1 MPKKP
6 SPTAVSRVTSMHSSP
21 GDGRTSRV
29 SRDTL
34 IRLGLIVSSAVLV
47 VLGFIGF
54 GFFPLM
60 WVALV
65 PALVAIREQPPR
77 YVLAYGMVLGTLAN
91 LGGYYWMADMLRDFG
106 GLPWPIAWLG
116 LFLLCLYQ
124 AGVFALLLWAV
135 RHGEDSLGLAPVW
148 TLAVAYPAVEFLYP
162 LVFPYS
168 IGASQ
173 YRFSA
178 ITQIV
183 EVTGLLGLTAL
194 IGLVNGAVYELVNAF
209 LAHRRPSLW
218 RLAAPAALFAVV
230 LTYGVVRIP
239 QIDRTTAAAARI
251 KVALVQ
257 TNLGAGHKAADPE
270 SFIRLHQALSRSAL
284 AAHPDVQL
292 IVWPESAYNRWLPRD
307 QRNMRDVVTRGID
320 RPMIWGALTYRRRPN
335 GDAYAYN
342 TAFLTSASGDVL
354 TRYDKM
360 ELVLFG
366 ERIPLVDTFPRI
378 RSWFP
383 RSSTFT
389 SGESPQHLR
398 FGTLTFLS
406 TICYEDILP
415 AHVRRLWQ
423 SGGPANILVNLTNDS
438 WYGDSHEPLIHLALA
453 SFRAIE
459 TRRALIRS
467 TNTGIS
473 ALVDPVGRITARSG
487 QWRREVLVG
496 DVPVIESGG
505 STVYLRFG
513 DIVGWLACGGAVVG
527 LVVAR
532 YSRNRVRQGRRPLG
546 GKRSSEL

>member
-1 MPKKP
+1 MP
-6 SPTAVSRVTSMHSSP
+6 SRKLSGSATLRIP
-21 GDGRTSRV
+21 RL
-29 SRDTL
+29 SRDIL
-34 IRLGLIVSSAVLV
+34 VRLGLIVSSAVLV

-65 PALVAIREQPPR
+65 PALVAIREQPPG
-77 YVLAYGMVLGTLAN
+77 YVFGYGMVLGTLAN
-91 LGGYYWMADMLRDFG
+91 FGGYYWMAHMLRDFG
-106 GLPWPIAWLG
+106 GLPSPVAWLG

-124 AGVFALLLWAV
+124 GGIFALLLWAV
-135 RHGEDSLGLAPVW
+135 RHGEDRLGLAPIW

-183 EVTGLLGLTAL
+183 EVTGLLGLTVL
-194 IGLVNGAVYELVNAF
+194 IGLVNGGIYELVSAC
-209 LAHRRPSLW
+209 LAYRKPELW
-218 RLAAPAALFAVV
+218 RLAVPAVLFTVV

-239 QIDRTTAAAARI
+239 QIDRTTAAAAQI

-257 TNLGAGHKAADPE
+257 TNLGAGNKAADPE
-270 SFIRLHQALSRSAL
+270 SFVRLHQALSRSAL
-284 AAHPDVQL
+284 AAHPDVHL
-292 IVWPESAYNRWLPRD
+292 IVWPETAYNRWLPRD

-335 GDAYAYN
+335 GDFDAFN
-342 TAFLTSASGDVL
+342 TAFLTSTAGDVL
-354 TRYDKM
+354 ASYDKS

-366 ERIPLVDTFPRI
+366 ERIPLADTFPRI

-389 SGESPQHLR
+389 PGESPQYLR
-398 FGTLTFLS
+398 FGTLTFLP

-415 AHVRRLWQ
+415 ALVRRLWQ

-496 DVPVIESGG
+496 DVAVIEPGA
-505 STVYLRFG
+505 STLYMRFG
-513 DIVGWLACGGAVVG
+513 DIVGWLASGGALVG
-527 LVVAR
+527 IVIAR
-532 YSRNRVRQGRRPLG
+532 RARNRVRRP
-546 GKRSSEL
+546 